1 MAIVSP
7 TWEFTEMIHAIFEA
21 PTYHLFFEAILIIC
35 IIKLLFSKSYNP
47 EKTILTEKEKSD
59 LIADWVP
66 QPLVPKTREDHPLL
80 DNLRNN
86 VISGKAGKYLT
97 IQGRQC
103 INIATFNFLGMLGE
117 KCVEDAAIG
126 TLLRYGVGSCG
137 PRAFY
142 GTMDVHLDMEDKMRR
157 FLGAES
163 AILYS
168 YGFAT
173 VASAIPAYSKR
184 GDVIFCDAG
193 VCFSIQKG
201 LLASR
206 SVIKYFRHNDMDHL
220 TELLIEQEKEE
231 QKNPKKARI
240 TRKFVVVEAIY
251 VNHGDI
257 CPLPKI
263 IELKYKYKV
272 RVFLEE
278 SLSIGVLG
286 RTGRGLSEYY
296 DVSIDDIDFLVATL
310 ENSFASAGGF
320 CAGKKYIVDHQ
331 RLNGYGY
338 CFSASQP
345 PLCVSAACRAL
356 DMIEQDNS
364 IIEQCQRAC
373 KLTSKMLRDIDGLDL
388 HGAEESPVK
397 HLRLTEPSDDND
409 IDNRTL
415 QRIADIAIK
424 EGVALTVTNYLA
436 DEYWMPKPS
445 IRIAVNRKLVP
456 EDIEKV
462 SSVIRKATQEVLF
475 ST

>member
-1 MAIVSP
+1 MQTAQDMSV
-7 TWEFTEMIHAIFEA
+7 TDEVMEVQNYIFA

-126 TLLRYGVGSCG
+126 TLFRYGVGSCG

-331 RLNGYGY
+331 QLLN
-338 CFSASQP
+338 
-345 PLCVSAACRAL
+345 
-356 DMIEQDNS
+356 N
-364 IIEQCQRAC
+364 
-373 KLTSKMLRDIDGLDL
+373 
-388 HGAEESPVK
+388 VK
-397 HLRLTEPSDDND
+397 EPAN
-409 IDNRTL
+409 
-415 QRIADIAIK
+415 
-424 EGVALTVTNYLA
+424 
-436 DEYWMPKPS
+436 
-445 IRIAVNRKLVP
+445 
-456 EDIEKV
+456 
-462 SSVIRKATQEVLF
+462 
-475 ST
+475 